1 MRDLIIQEHK
11 RLIDVMNKYWGWDK
25 NREPREYPDFDAMTD
40 YELMVAFEQVMIWAK
55 ISCGGSDHARRIL
68 DIAEK

>member
-1 MRDLIIQEHK
+1 
-11 RLIDVMNKYWGWDK
+11 MNKYWGWDK